1 MLANLAKQ
9 DKRYEID
16 QKYLSCR
23 VRVEN
28 NFFKIAQDDSSVV
41 FSTPKNTDYGGL
53 PFVFS
58 FKLDEGKLAPPSPS
72 KFAIQEIN
80 TSDVRTVNEF

>member
-9 DKRYEID
+9 DERYEID

-41 FSTPKNTDYGGL
+41 FSTPKNTDYGDL

-58 FKLDEGKLAPPSPS
+58 FKLDEGKLSPSPS
-72 KFAIQEIN
+72 KFAIQEID